1 MTKKTN
7 PKPTVKKS
15 DDPVFKLLDKSKLNI
30 VGLSALKDPVRVSS
44 GLTSLDRLLGG
55 GLPNGKILEYFGDPS
70 SCKSVFA
77 ALAVAEYQK
86 LKRQAIYFDAEFST
100 ETEWLKLL
108 GVTEGDLFRCVRS
121 NSAEGVLNLATD
133 LLNAGNILAVI
144 DSTAALLPDANK
156 DGTTGGGI
164 ALLARVLGDALKRLS
179 GACNTSGGTLI
190 CLNQT
195 RTKIADKGVLMPP
208 GMRASASGDVFKFTA
223 AARVLFEQSPGKFLR
238 EDPDIT
244 DSPIVGR
251 YILVKMQKIKLHKGI
266 DQGYA
271 KVPFYFASGPDYF
284 ADLLETANQLKLLT
298 VAGSWFSYK
307 NTRLGQG
314 TLKATN
320 TLRETPDLSAAIRAA
335 VLATGATSEEL
346 EAQKAAKE
354 SEPLL

>member
-1 MTKKTN
+1 MPKKPD
-7 PKPTVKKS
+7 PKPNVKKS
-15 DDPVFKLLDKSKLNI
+15 DDPVFKLLDKSRLNI

-77 ALAVAEYQK
+77 ALAVAEFQK
-86 LKRQAIYFDAEFST
+86 IKRKAVYFDAEFSA
-100 ETEWLKLL
+100 ETNWLTKL
-108 GVTEGDLFRCVRS
+108 GVTEGDTFRCVRS

-164 ALLARVLGDALKRLS
+164 ALLARVLGDSLKRLS
-179 GACNTSGGTLI
+179 GACDTSGGTLI

-238 EDPDIT
+238 EDPDVA

-251 YILVKMQKIKLHKGI
+251 YILVKMQKIKIAGGI
-266 DQGYA
+266 DQGFA
-271 KVPFYFASGPDYF
+271 KVPFLFNHGPDWH
-284 ADLLETANQLKLLT
+284 ADLFECARSLGLLT

-307 NTRLGQG
+307 DTKLGQG
-314 TLKATN
+314 TLKATD
-320 TLRETPDLSAAIRAA
+320 TLRGNKELSTALRADI
-335 VLATGATSEEL
+335 LASKPTDHS
-346 EAQKAAKE
+346 
-354 SEPLL
+354 